1 MRRSHEGGYRIEVE
15 MAVGLRGVCADIEQ
29 GEVLVDQDEV
39 YRVRPIDAALVDEPT
54 VEPDR
59 EDRRPNRKARGRRV
73 LNLQGVIWIM
83 ERPEDGKESRH
94 RDLNTRVH
102 EEKVEQAVP
111 VGIVSAIGM
120 RRGEIAGPRERRGFR
135 GYTGRSRGWPHRH
148 GRPAGEGWGESRHRW
163 DRG

>member
-1 MRRSHEGGYRIEVE
+1 MWRSHECGYRIEGE
-15 MAVGLRGVCADIEQ
+15 MTVGLRGVCADIEQ
-29 GEVLVDQDEV
+29 GEGLVDQDEV

-59 EDRRPNRKARGRRV
+59 EDRRPDRKARGRRV

-111 VGIVSAIGM
+111 VGIVSAIKMG
-120 RRGEIAGPRERRGFR
+120 RGEIASPGEHHGLRGHIR
-135 GYTGRSRGWPHRH
+135 QSRV
-148 GRPAGEGWGESRHRW
+148 
-163 DRG
+163 

>member
-39 YRVRPIDAALVDEPT
+39 YRVRPIDTALVDEPT

-59 EDRRPNRKARGRRV
+59 EVRGPHRKARGRRV
-73 LNLQGVIWIM
+73 VDLQGVICIM
-83 ERPEDGKESRH
+83 ERPEDRKEPRH

-111 VGIVSAIGM
+111 VRIVSIVGM
-120 RRGEIAGPRERRGFR
+120 RRGEITGPGKHRGFR
-135 GYTGRSRGWPHRH
+135 GYTGRSRGGPHRH
-148 GRPAGEGWGESRHRW
+148 GRPSDVSWREKGHPK
-163 DRG
+163 D